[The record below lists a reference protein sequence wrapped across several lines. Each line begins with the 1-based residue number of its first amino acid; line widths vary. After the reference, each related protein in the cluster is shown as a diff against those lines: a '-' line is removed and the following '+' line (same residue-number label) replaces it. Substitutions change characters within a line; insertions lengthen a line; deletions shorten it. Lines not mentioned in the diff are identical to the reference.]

1 MTARLKDKI
10 AIVTGAGSVGPGWGN
25 GRAIST
31 IFAEEGAKLLLVDRN
46 TDHLA
51 ETVERV
57 SGNGAEFEVFEGDV
71 TDSSSIQSMV
81 ASCLSRF
88 GGLDIL
94 VNNVGGSAAGGVVEL
109 DEETW
114 DAQLRFNLSSVFCAA
129 RPQCR

>member
-51 ETVERV
+51 ETSGSVPPER
-57 SGNGAEFEVFEGDV
+57 
-71 TDSSSIQSMV
+71 T
-81 ASCLSRF
+81 SRCSR
-88 GGLDIL
+88 GT
-94 VNNVGGSAAGGVVEL
+94 S
-109 DEETW
+109 
-114 DAQLRFNLSSVFCAA
+114 LRHPRFS
-129 RPQCR
+129 R